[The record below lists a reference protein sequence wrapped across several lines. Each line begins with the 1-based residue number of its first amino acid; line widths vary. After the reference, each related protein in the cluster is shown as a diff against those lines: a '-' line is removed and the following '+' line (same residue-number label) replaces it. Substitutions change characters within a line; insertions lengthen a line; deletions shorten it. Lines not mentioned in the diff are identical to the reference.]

1 MRNEAKDKVWRAQAS
16 GRPRA
21 QGSNV
26 NGRGGRLPIMQLSPK
41 DNVIIRVNREKKG
54 HVLMR
59 KMVALARMLLRVQ
72 LLLLLLLLLA
82 ASLLCSSVQTPVAV
96 EAEWQAWKT
105 QYGVSY
111 DSEATEFQRRA
122 VFASNARFIE
132 AHNGAASSAT
142 SVHPHRV
149 LLRMNQFG
157 DLNLREFAARHL
169 AVRSRPPPPPPPGT
183 LQMLALPGT
192 APDSMPAAIDWRN
205 HSAVSNVS
213 NQGGCGAC
221 YAFAAVGAIEGAVAI
236 HGSKGRRPAQRQSG
250 GQAPGVVPL
259 SVQQVVDC
267 SAAEGNMGCR
277 AGNMAMTYV
286 RACTVHSLVCSS
298 LSDWDFGVCKQ
309 NYTVINKGLDTA
321 AAYPWAGKASGA
333 CSFTSSSVGGTISG
347 WRQVSGSPD
356 GTAPVNVSSI
366 QRAVGTMGPVA
377 VGIDANS
384 MLMQFYHG
392 GFYAGNCTFTGGSG
406 GFKICMGDCGRTA
419 KDLNHAVLI
428 VG

>member
-1 MRNEAKDKVWRAQAS
+1 
-16 GRPRA
+16 
-21 QGSNV
+21 
-26 NGRGGRLPIMQLSPK
+26 
-41 DNVIIRVNREKKG
+41 
-54 HVLMR
+54 
-59 KMVALARMLLRVQ
+59 
-72 LLLLLLLLLA
+72 
-82 ASLLCSSVQTPVAV
+82 
-96 EAEWQAWKT
+96 
-105 QYGVSY
+105 
-111 DSEATEFQRRA
+111 
-122 VFASNARFIE
+122 
-132 AHNGAASSAT
+132 
-142 SVHPHRV
+142 
-149 LLRMNQFG
+149 
-157 DLNLREFAARHL
+157 
-169 AVRSRPPPPPPPGT
+169 
-183 LQMLALPGT
+183 
-192 APDSMPAAIDWRN
+192 
-205 HSAVSNVS
+205 
-213 NQGGCGAC
+213 
-221 YAFAAVGAIEGAVAI
+221 
-236 HGSKGRRPAQRQSG
+236 
-250 GQAPGVVPL
+250 
-259 SVQQVVDC
+259 
-267 SAAEGNMGCR
+267 MGCR